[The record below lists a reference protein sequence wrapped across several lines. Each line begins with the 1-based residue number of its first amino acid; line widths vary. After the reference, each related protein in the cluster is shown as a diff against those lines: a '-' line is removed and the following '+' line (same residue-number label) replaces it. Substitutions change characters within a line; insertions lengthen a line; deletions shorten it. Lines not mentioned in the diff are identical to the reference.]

1 MTDND
6 LASLEPLEPLTAAA
20 PAAAAQQ
27 DPMAAQRAGLGA
39 PAFNVY
45 CTDKSMYRFLFAGVM
60 ILVGCLMPVSADLG
74 MSGFQTISGGF
85 YTLIGIALI
94 WSCWAS
100 ICNNRATA
108 VKWVLAASIPLIAS
122 IWYTV
127 AFDPAAAHEL
137 ARSHGWLAQDITY
150 SDSLGSMFK
159 DMFSALGKDAE
170 AAVRCSGFW
179 RLYGPGNLLI
189 LLGGLI
195 AELGLFSGVAG
206 GMKQNKQATQE
217 KRMKAAER
225 KRSK

>member
-6 LASLEPLEPLTAAA
+6 LASLEPLEPLT
-20 PAAAAQQ
+20 AAAQQ

-39 PAFNVY
+39 PAFNMY

-60 ILVGCLMPVSADLG
+60 ILVGCLMPVSAEIAR
-74 MSGFQTISGGF
+74 SGFQTVSGGF

-94 WSCWAS
+94 WSWWGS
-100 ICNNRATA
+100 IANNRATG

-122 IWYTV
+122 VWYTV
-127 AFDPAAAHEL
+127 AFDPAAAHET
-137 ARSHGWLAQDITY
+137 ARAHGWLTADITY
-150 SDSLGSMFK
+150 SASLGDMFK
-159 DMFSALGKDAE
+159 DMFSALGKDAD